1 MKTQCIA
8 VLSLLLFGLPA
19 SGPSSPNR
27 NWQTAQV
34 QQIQRVPNQD
44 IRGDHWEYVLTSG
57 RFAYTLGN
65 GRNDPLYLNSSLGSE
80 VKIASTASDSNH
92 PFDGDEVYV
101 LDVRGKEHKMDL
113 VSVVVA
119 DAGCKKP

>member
-34 QQIQRVPNQD
+34 QQAQRTPNL
-44 IRGDHWEYVLTSG
+44 RNEGDHWEYELVSDK
-57 RFAYTLGN
+57 FAYILRTTSH
-65 GRNDPLYLNSSLGSE
+65 DAPFLNSSLGTE
-80 VKIASTASDSNH
+80 VKIAPSDGGSAH
-92 PFDGDEVYV
+92 PYDGDEVYV
-101 LDVRGKEHKMDL
+101 VDAKGQEHKMSL
-113 VSVVVA
+113 VSVSIA
-119 DAGCKKP
+119 DMGCKKP